1 MKTFRYE
8 GEYTRE
14 ISMPVGG
21 IGAGCVGLAGNGG
34 FIDWELDRPAKGSI
48 NPFSHFAVKAEN
60 SAGLIAKVLQG
71 DHTRDLT
78 GAYAR
83 EKYRHRGF
91 GYGPDSGTMAG
102 FPHFEKNVFEGAFP
116 WARVTFA
123 DPEFPAAPTLS
134 AWSSFIPM
142 NADDSSLPCAFYEV
156 ELSNTCAEDTVF
168 TVAYTLGSPY
178 SAGVNAA
185 VDADGFRGV
194 SICEGENGLC
204 VITAAPEAHVQESWF
219 RGEWFDGPTV
229 YWNEFTSSG
238 TLTERRYAEPG
249 SSPGVV
255 EARFTLRPGE
265 SRKVDFVLAWYYP
278 NQVNDWDEGGETCW
292 KKWYATKFASALDVA
307 KYAMTN
313 RARFKKA
320 TMAFR
325 DALYSC
331 TLPEFAL
338 DAAGAALSTLVTPV
352 CLRLTDG
359 SFWAWE
365 GEQELSGSCEGTC
378 QHVWNYAYALPYLFP
393 DLEKSVRRLERDYS
407 QWEDGRISFRL
418 RLPAGRG
425 TGWKMPCVDGQM
437 GYILKIYREWK
448 NTGDEA
454 WLAEMWLSAKRA
466 IEFAWL
472 DTDVKWDPDRDGVID
487 GRQHH
492 TLDMELF
499 GPSSWLEGFYLAA
512 LKAMAEMATHLGED
526 ASEYLRMFEN
536 GKKYLNTQLFNGRY
550 YYQRVDLSDSS
561 PMERYENMERYWNP
575 ETGELKYQVG
585 DGLIIDQAL
594 AQWHANL
601 MGLGEIYEKDK
612 LHTALESLY
621 RYNFK
626 PAMRTFCNPCRVFS
640 LGGEAGT
647 VMCEY
652 PEGAVK
658 PAIPVPYCQETMTG
672 FEYAAACLMLQEGL
686 TERAENMIK
695 AVRDRYDG
703 RKRNPWN
710 EIECGNNY
718 SRAMA
723 AFSFI
728 AAYAGYSCDAVKGEM
743 GFRPVKPGNI
753 HSLWFMGGAWGDAA
767 IGESSS
773 VINAISGGLN
783 LKKLTLPRTAAKIT
797 VDGRETAFRREDGA
811 AVFDAPVENARHIV
825 VTHK

>member
-34 FIDWELDRPAKGSI
+34 FIDWELDTPAKGSI
-48 NPFSHFAVKAEN
+48 NPFSHFAVKAVN
-60 SAGLIAKVLQG
+60 SAGVVAKVLQG
-71 DHTRDLT
+71 DHVRDLT
-78 GAYAR
+78 GTYAR
-83 EKYRHRGF
+83 EKFQHRGF

-102 FPHFEKNVFEGAFP
+102 FPHFERNVFEGAFP
-116 WARVTFA
+116 WAKVTFA
-123 DPEFPAAPTLS
+123 DPSFPAAPTLS

-156 ELSNTCAEDTVF
+156 ELTNTCAEETAYS
-168 TVAYTLGSPY
+168 VAYTLGNPY
-178 SAGVNAA
+178 KAGVNAA
-185 VDADGFRGV
+185 VNGDGFRGV

-204 VITAAPEAHVQESWF
+204 VITAEPGAHIQESWF
-219 RGEWFDGPTV
+219 RGAWFDGPTV
-229 YWNEFTSSG
+229 YWNEFSSASP
-238 TLTERRYAEPG
+238 LAERSYAEPG
-249 SSPGVV
+249 ASPGSV
-255 EARFTLRPGE
+255 ETRFVLKPGE
-265 SRKVDFVLAWYYP
+265 SRRVEFVLAWYYP
-278 NQVNDWDEGGETCW
+278 NQVNDWDSDGETSW
-292 KKWYATKFASALDVA
+292 KKWYATKFASVMDVA
-307 KYAMTN
+307 EYALRN
-313 RARFKKA
+313 RARLKKA
-320 TMAFR
+320 TLAFR

-331 TLPEFAL
+331 TLPDFAL

-352 CLRLTDG
+352 CLRLSDG

-393 DLEKSVRRLERDYS
+393 DLEKSVRRMERDHS
-407 QWEDGRISFRL
+407 QWDDGRISFRL

-425 TGWKMPCVDGQM
+425 VGWKMPCVDGQM

-448 NTGDEA
+448 NTGDEK
-454 WLAEMWLSAKRA
+454 WLCEMWPSAKKA

-512 LKAMAEMATHLGED
+512 LKAMAEMAAHLGED
-526 ASEYLRMFEN
+526 ASEYTRMFEN
-536 GKKYLNTQLFNGRY
+536 GKKFLNTQLFNGKY
-550 YYQRVDLSDSS
+550 YYQRVDLGDRSQL
-561 PMERYENMERYWNP
+561 ERFENADKYWNP
-575 ETGELKYQVG
+575 EAGELKYQVG
-585 DGLIIDQAL
+585 EGLIIDQAL

-621 RYNFK
+621 KYNFK
-626 PAMRTFCNPCRVFS
+626 PEMRLFCNPCRVFS
-640 LGGEAGT
+640 LGSEAGT

-652 PEGAVK
+652 PQDAVK

-672 FEYAAACLMLQEGL
+672 FEYAAACLMLQEGM
-686 TERAENMIK
+686 TDRAEEMIK

-703 RKRNPWN
+703 KKRNPWN

-728 AAYAGYSCDAVKGEM
+728 TAYAGYSCDAVKGEM
-743 GFRPVKPGNI
+743 GFCPIKPGNMRT
-753 HSLWFMGGAWGDAA
+753 LWFMGGAWGDAA
-767 IGESSS
+767 LGEKSS
-773 VINAISGGLN
+773 VISAVFGKLNLEKLALPVEAAAIS
-783 LKKLTLPRTAAKIT
+783 A
-797 VDGRETAFRREDGA
+797 DGKAIPFRWENGA
-811 AVFDAPVENARHIV
+811 AVFETPVRGAGRIV